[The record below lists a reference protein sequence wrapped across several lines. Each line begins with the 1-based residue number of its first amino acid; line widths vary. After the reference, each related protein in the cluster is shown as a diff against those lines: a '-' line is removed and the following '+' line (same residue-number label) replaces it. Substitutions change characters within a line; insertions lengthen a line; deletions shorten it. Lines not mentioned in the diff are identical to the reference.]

1 MSNVLAI
8 IGAALLVKL
17 GENLPKSNGH
27 GKLIK
32 NEKTKNKTVLM
43 MKKLKRIVQILIL
56 HK

>member
-1 MSNVLAI
+1 M
-8 IGAALLVKL
+8 KL

-32 NEKTKNKTVLM
+32 NEKTKIKTVLM

>member
-1 MSNVLAI
+1 M
-8 IGAALLVKL
+8 KL

-32 NEKTKNKTVLM
+32 NEKTKNKNGTNDEKV
-43 MKKLKRIVQILIL
+43 KRIVQILIL